1 MSITE
6 IRNGISYTVP
16 NDRRGYQPPPAQQEW
31 RAPDVTAPAV
41 KAEGSVV
48 QQAHKAVVHAHNEF
62 RKHLDATEAI
72 RGNFTEDGY
81 RAQVAEFQNTS
92 AAKAVDAALESVVAR
107 RDAAAEHVAKVK
119 RDLSPPADTAGE
131 LRSTRYRDRMHSPT
145 RHQGKRRVV
154 RGGQRAY
161 CRRDAARIQRVIGRV
176 PDLPAIP
183 WRTSDWIDA
192 RVARWCR
199 NMAQPGSNSNGPS
212 RHVPDRPTQRE
223 VRPSRASPTAAP
235 AACSPTRHGSTPT
248 RKRVL
253 RAPAPLLLCS
263 PGTQAR
269 PSTCSAAA
277 APPQLV

>member
-81 RAQVAEFQNTS
+81 RAQVAVFQNTS

-131 LRSTRYRDRMHSPT
+131 LRSTRYRDRIIRQLDTKESGALFEAANELIAGATRQELSVLLEELPT
-145 RHQGKRRVV
+145 YLQS
-154 RGGQRAY
+154 RGA
-161 CRRDAARIQRVIGRV
+161 
-176 PDLPAIP
+176 
-183 WRTSDWIDA
+183 TSDWIDA
-192 RVARWCR
+192 RVGQVVPEYGAAR
-199 NMAQPGSNSNGPS
+199 QQL
-212 RHVPDRPTQRE
+212 QRAE
-223 VRPSRASPTAAP
+223 SARQIVDYNVKSVRKGFADGRASSVFAD
-235 AACSPTRHGSTPT
+235 PTRFDPD
-248 RKRVL
+248 
-253 RAPAPLLLCS
+253 A
-263 PGTQAR
+263 
-269 PSTCSAAA
+269 
-277 APPQLV
+277 